1 MADPRLFISHKHS
14 DSKIAHVVAAFVEEK
29 SNNSVRVHLSSN
41 PDFQGP
47 KFGKALNAQLREA
60 LWNTDVLLL
69 VYTSADQDWQYCMWE
84 CGVATHPQSPDTNII
99 VFQCGTDAPS
109 PFQDVLRVNVRRY
122 DDIKRFTDQFF
133 RDPKFFPKLNRP
145 FAPALKDVHVENAA
159 KDLFKKLG
167 EVLPLDPASVE
178 EWRTWPYLRI
188 ELPRSEVDRIE
199 QASEAERVKL
209 SHQIVSNFAE
219 IRTSDPRAAQLFG
232 QALLPP
238 KLKFENLLKSW
249 KDRNPNADASW
260 FDSCCEQIMIGAVRG
275 FPIIR
280 WTPIREAGSDSEF
293 TPILSRVRRL
303 PFAGHVEFDLYF
315 YNLSDPRA
323 VPVTSRMIA
332 TGDFFCKQLGEI
344 TPESLSLKSLV
355 EELDALRLNRVPV
368 FNSSGHPMYI
378 VHRSMIDKFIVK
390 RVLSTGGG
398 NPADLTLADLLGDS
412 EMKAIFENTF
422 VVVKRQATMAEAKS
436 AMISKP
442 GCSDVFVTAEGTRNE
457 PVQGWLTN
465 VDITRSS

>member
-1 MADPRLFISHKHS
+1 MADPLLFISHKHS
-14 DSKIAHVVAAFVEEK
+14 DGKIAQVVAAFIEEK
-29 SNNSVRVHLSSN
+29 SNNAVRVHLSSN

-47 KFGKALNAQLREA
+47 KFGKGLNAQLREA
-60 LWNTDVLLL
+60 LWNTDVLILI
-69 VYTSADQDWQYCMWE
+69 YTSADQDWQYCMWE
-84 CGVATHPQSPDTNII
+84 CGVATHPQSRDTNII
-99 VFQCGTDAPS
+99 VFQCATEAPS

-133 RDPKFFPKLNRP
+133 RDAKFFPTLNGP
-145 FAPALKDVHVENAA
+145 FAPAVKDLHVENAA
-159 KDLFKKLG
+159 KDLFKKLA
-167 EVLPLDPASVE
+167 EVLPVDPGSAE

-209 SHQIVSNFAE
+209 SHQIVSSFAE
-219 IRTSDPRAAQLFG
+219 VSASDPRAAQLFG
-232 QALLPP
+232 QAVLPQ

-249 KDRNPNADASW
+249 KDRNREADASW
-260 FDSCCEQIMIGAVRG
+260 FDSCCEQIMMGAVRG

-280 WTPIREAGSDSEF
+280 WTPIREVGGESEF

-303 PFAGHVEFDLYF
+303 PFAGRVEFDVYF

-323 VPVTSRMIA
+323 VPVTSRMIP
-332 TGDFFCKQLGEI
+332 TGDFFCKELG
-344 TPESLSLKSLV
+344 K
-355 EELDALRLNRVPV
+355 
-368 FNSSGHPMYI
+368 FNSSGHPLYI

-390 RVLSTGGG
+390 RVLSASGGS
-398 NPADLTLADLLGDS
+398 PADLTVADLLKDS
-412 EMKAIFENTF
+412 EMKEIFENTF
-422 VVVKRQATMAEAKS
+422 VVVKRQATIAEAKS